1 MLGKLN
7 KIVITGRCFTPPTEF
22 QFFGENGNARISLVY
37 GKNGSGKSTI
47 ANALQHANNTNEST
61 DLTATLIDK
70 FGSDIT
76 SQLSDKISVFNEDF
90 IDKNIKIE
98 SQGLSTIVLFG
109 EQVELQKEIEDTKN
123 SIAETEKDIEQ
134 KTDALSKI
142 TAKNNSD
149 NPDNIEKELIKLLRG
164 SWAEV
169 HGKIK
174 GYKNNASVNRD
185 LITEIGELKF
195 KESEAELL
203 QKFEEYKTFLDKTK
217 NSNPVPEDP
226 IRSIPNLL
234 DLEENICSLLS
245 KKIDR
250 PVLTEREKILLSII
264 QSGGQKL
271 IEDSKNYFSIKKRY
285 CLPLLPTR
293 CFGNL
298 S

>member
-149 NPDNIEKELIKLLRG
+149 NPDNIEKELIKFLRG
-164 SWAEV
+164 SW
-169 HGKIK
+169 
-174 GYKNNASVNRD
+174 S
-185 LITEIGELKF
+185 
-195 KESEAELL
+195 
-203 QKFEEYKTFLDKTK
+203 
-217 NSNPVPEDP
+217 
-226 IRSIPNLL
+226 
-234 DLEENICSLLS
+234 
-245 KKIDR
+245 
-250 PVLTEREKILLSII
+250 
-264 QSGGQKL
+264 
-271 IEDSKNYFSIKKRY
+271 
-285 CLPLLPTR
+285 
-293 CFGNL
+293 
-298 S
+298 